1 MEQMDQTITIC
12 KKGEGNIMSITVIT
26 LIKQVPIPSEMRMG
40 KDGLMDRTNAK
51 STINKDCTYALEAG
65 LELKDKDPDIK
76 LIVCSMGPPSFKQS
90 LKKALEVGY
99 DEAYLLSDRRL
110 GGSDT
115 YATSY
120 ALSKLI
126 QHLGFTNRRDDF
138 IILTGRQTSD
148 GDTAHVPSQVAEN
161 MQISQATFTDTI
173 ELKDEEI
180 IAKKIIEG
188 GHQILKLKLPTL
200 ISFTPTATPLRR
212 PSLIDVIRAREKE
225 IKVFNVD
232 DIRADTSRVGLRG
245 SPTIVSKVRTIKSQK
260 EPVLMAEGESLIELV
275 NSLIVNIKSNSSKK
289 SKEDRPKE
297 KKESKREENFE
308 DFEHIDFRN
317 GARGVLTWAEVI
329 DGEISQASL
338 EILNP
343 AKELAKDLGEDT
355 KVKTL
360 LIGKDVSKLADE
372 LIEYG
377 SNEVILV
384 ENAILEEYQV
394 LPFASIFEQVIKR
407 DNPEIVIFPA
417 SIAGRE
423 LAPRVGVKVEGG
435 VTADCTK
442 LEIGKHINKKLK
454 KIYSPLL
461 EAIRPTYGDS
471 KLATII
477 GFQTPQIAT
486 IRAGTFRLPVREKRE
501 GKKEIFTP
509 NLSHKEFVTKIVE
522 TVRGKDSLDELF
534 KADIVV
540 GGGRG
545 AREDELKLIK
555 DLAKALKAQGVRAT
569 WAVSRAVVDEKL
581 APYERQV
588 GQTGKTIRPK
598 VYIAVGIS
606 GAIQHIAGVKDSE
619 MIVAINKKANEPIFK
634 YADFGVVGEY
644 RDILP
649 LLIDKVNN
657 GFTFGVEVQNQN
669 G

>member
-1 MEQMDQTITIC
+1 
-12 KKGEGNIMSITVIT
+12 MSITVIT

-65 LELKDKDPDIK
+65 LELKDKNPDIK

-99 DEAYLLSDRRL
+99 DEAYLLSDRKL

-115 YATSY
+115 FATSY

-126 QHLGFTNRRDDF
+126 KHLGFTDKRDDF

-161 MQISQATFTDTI
+161 MQISQATFTDSI
-173 ELKDEEI
+173 ELIEKEI
-180 IAKKIIEG
+180 TAKKIIEG

-212 PSLIDVIRAREKE
+212 PSLKNTIKAREKE
-225 IKVFNVD
+225 IKVLNID
-232 DIRADTSRVGLRG
+232 DINLDANRVGLRG

-260 EPVLMAEGESLIELV
+260 EPVKLAKGESLIEVV
-275 NSLIVNIKSNSSKK
+275 NSLIVDIKSQ
-289 SKEDRPKE
+289 KE
-297 KKESKREENFE
+297 KKSQDKQQKSIKTKEKREE
-308 DFEHIDFRN
+308 DFEGYKIIDFRD
-317 GARGVLTWAEVI
+317 GARGILTWAEVI
-329 DGEISQASL
+329 DGKISRASL
-338 EILNP
+338 EILTP
-343 AKELAKDLGEDT
+343 AKELVRDLEDGS
-355 KVKTL
+355 KIKSV
-360 LIGKDVSKLADE
+360 LIGKDVSALANE

-377 SNEVILV
+377 SDEVIV
-384 ENAILEEYQV
+384 IENELLSEYQV
-394 LPFASIFEQVIKR
+394 LPFATIFEQIIKKER
-407 DNPEIVIFPA
+407 PEIVIFPA

-423 LAPRVGVKVEGG
+423 LAPRVGVKTKGG
-435 VTADCTK
+435 VTADCTELK
-442 LEIGKHINKKLK
+442 IGKDVNRKLK
-454 KIYSPLL
+454 RVLTPLL

-486 IRAGTFRLPVREKRE
+486 IRAGTFKLPIKEKRE
-501 GKKEIFTP
+501 GKKENFTP

-555 DLAKALKAQGVRAT
+555 DLAKALKAQGVKAT

-581 APYERQV
+581 ASYERQV

-619 MIVAINKKANEPIFK
+619 MIIAINKKANEPIFK

-657 GFTFGVEVQNQN
+657 GFTFGVEVQNQDS
-669 G
+669 

>member
-1 MEQMDQTITIC
+1 
-12 KKGEGNIMSITVIT
+12 MSITVIT

-65 LELKDKDPDIK
+65 LELKDKNPDIK

-115 YATSY
+115 FATSY

-126 QHLGFTNRRDDF
+126 KYLGFTDKRDDF

-161 MQISQATFTDTI
+161 MQISQASFTDSI
-173 ELKDEEI
+173 ELIKKEI
-180 IAKKIIEG
+180 TAKKIIEG
-188 GHQILKLKLPTL
+188 GHQILKLQLPTL

-212 PSLIDVIRAREKE
+212 PSLKNTIKARQKE
-225 IKVFNVD
+225 INILNID
-232 DIRADTSRVGLRG
+232 NIGIDANRVGLRG

-260 EPVLMAEGESLIELV
+260 EPVKMAKGESLIELV
-275 NSLIVNIKSNSSKK
+275 NSLIVDIKSQ
-289 SKEDRPKE
+289 KE
-297 KKESKREENFE
+297 KKSQDKQQKSVKNKEKIEE
-308 DFEHIDFRN
+308 DFEDYKIIDFRD

-329 DGEISQASL
+329 EGKISRTSL
-338 EILNP
+338 EILTP
-343 AKELAKDLGEDT
+343 AKELVRDLEDGSNI
-355 KVKTL
+355 KTV
-360 LIGKDVSKLADE
+360 LIGKDVSNLADE
-372 LIEYG
+372 LIEHG
-377 SNEVILV
+377 SDEVIV
-384 ENAILEEYQV
+384 IENELLSEYQV
-394 LPFASIFEQVIKR
+394 LPFATIFEQIIKQE
-407 DNPEIVIFPA
+407 NPEIVIFPA

-423 LAPRVGVKVEGG
+423 LAPRVGVKTKGG
-435 VTADCTK
+435 VTADCTELK
-442 LEIGKHINKKLK
+442 IGKDINRKLK
-454 KIYSPLL
+454 RILTPLL

-486 IRAGTFRLPVREKRE
+486 VRGGTF
-501 GKKEIFTP
+501 KKPTPNYNRNRKIKSFTP
-509 NLSHKEFVTKIVE
+509 NLSHKEFITKIVE
-522 TVRGKDSLDELF
+522 TVRGKNSLDELF

-606 GAIQHIAGVKDSE
+606 GAIQHIAGIKDSKT
-619 MIVAINKKANEPIFK
+619 IIAINKKANEPIFK